1 MPKQSN
7 QKDRILVL
15 KEIFEQ
21 ETDDDHSLTS
31 KRLMEILE
39 NKGMKVDRKT
49 LYSDIETLQF
59 HGMDIAHEEGQKTYK
74 LQSRAFELSEIKL
87 LIDCMQSSKFLSEKR
102 TGEIIEKLQKLCS
115 NYEAEQ
121 LRRQVTVAN
130 RVKNQNLVIYNN
142 VDTIHKAIAHNRQIS
157 FLYFNYDI
165 GMERIYRMG
174 KQKYECSPFELLYV
188 DENYYLLAYD
198 RKWEKIVVYRVDRMV
213 EVHESRA
220 QREGHATYAQN
231 DRAQYQKSVFNM
243 FMGEMQSVTMVF
255 HRGLMNTFIDKFG
268 TNITVLKKSDAYYQT
283 TVLVSVSPQ
292 FFGWVFGLGCKVHIV
307 GPDVV
312 KQQMQTMLD
321 EIRKQ
326 Y

>member
-1 MPKQSN
+1 
-7 QKDRILVL
+7 
-15 KEIFEQ
+15 
-21 ETDDDHSLTS
+21 
-31 KRLMEILE
+31 
-39 NKGMKVDRKT
+39 
-49 LYSDIETLQF
+49 
-59 HGMDIAHEEGQKTYK
+59 MDIAHEEGQKTYK

-102 TGEIIEKLQKLCS
+102 TDELIEKLQKLCS

-157 FLYFNYDI
+157 FLYFDYDI
-165 GMERIYRMG
+165 GMERVYRMG
-174 KQKYECSPFELLYV
+174 KQNYECSPFELLYV

-213 EVHESRA
+213 EVCESRA
-220 QREGHATYAQN
+220 QRVGHASYAQN

-243 FMGEMQSVTMVF
+243 FMGEMQRVTMVF
-255 HRGLMNTFIDKFG
+255 HRELMNTFVDKFG
-268 TNITVLKKSDAYYQT
+268 PNIMVTKKSDTYYQT

-292 FFGWVFGLGCKVHIV
+292 FFGWIFGLGCKVRIV
-307 GPDVV
+307 GPDSV
-312 KQQMQTMLD
+312 KREMTELLSDIM
-321 EIRKQ
+321 RQ
-326 Y
+326 YV